1 MLVCPKC
8 HFENPNSNKFC
19 QKCGMS
25 LTHKS
30 CGECGT
36 PVLASDLNCHN
47 CGAITGQI
55 WLAIVDRPR
64 VAGSQD
70 VPAEVEESVSVATR
84 TTAEMAVGSVSEPLE
99 TDIPEEPEIEPEA
112 GTAEEVSETSSE
124 TASSETASSETSD
137 VDTITSLSEVVAQIQ
152 ETTEPSETLEVEAI
166 AETPAVPTLEEDSPE
181 TEPAIEQ
188 TDLDSPETPLSE
200 ESEEPSEGVIPAATA
215 LEIAEETEEETE
227 EETDEMLPAGSFL
240 DQEERYQLL
249 DDLPLNQLT
258 QGEIQV
264 KVLDC
269 IPLQQSPLLALSSHP
284 VEIPDRLDNPNPA
297 WALAIPAIA
306 KAYLALHSQFY
317 AIVPAIHD
325 AWHWGD
331 RQVLLLEDRS
341 TQPALIE
348 YVQTNPILPSQILH
362 WLQEVTELWLG
373 LEPWHCRQSLLE
385 PQNLRLDVED
395 QILCL
400 QRLYPDLPDT
410 TPRFTAVGEFW
421 QTLLNSA
428 QLTPETEEDE
438 SSELQQVVAELLE
451 AEWDS
456 VEGLRSRL
464 EILQS
469 QLEPPTPISSPQ
481 SDPIYLGAISDNL
494 DLDDSPTMVMPIL
507 LESLEASGQTDIG
520 RQRTHNEDDFGIETQ
535 VKQRQGARAFST
547 QHKGLYILCD
557 GMGGHEG
564 GEIASALAVEKLREY
579 FHRHWQD
586 SLPNQE
592 VISTGVLFA
601 NQAIYDLN
609 QAEQRGGSGRMGT
622 TLVLVLVQD
631 QNVAI
636 AHVGD
641 SRLYRFTRRQ
651 GLQQVTVDHEVGQ
664 REIQRGV
671 DPETAYLRP
680 DAYQLTQAL
689 GPRNED
695 FVSPD
700 VQFFKIEEDTLLILA
715 SDGLTDNDLL
725 ETHYLTH
732 LEPLLNAEMPLEP
745 GVEALI
751 ELGNQYNGHDNI
763 TAIAVRALVR
773 ER

>member
-1 MLVCPKC
+1 
-8 HFENPNSNKFC
+8 
-19 QKCGMS
+19 MS

-30 CGECGT
+30 CGECGV

-55 WLAIVDRPR
+55 WLAIVDRQR
-64 VAGSQD
+64 VPEGVD
-70 VPAEVEESVSVATR
+70 VAEAVDASAVEESISVAAMPTV
-84 TTAEMAVGSVSEPLE
+84 EMAVGSVSEPIE
-99 TDIPEEPEIEPEA
+99 TDIPEESEMEPEV
-112 GTAEEVSETSSE
+112 GTEEELPEAIASETSSE
-124 TASSETASSETSD
+124 TSEI
-137 VDTITSLSEVVAQIQ
+137 DTIASLSEVVEQIQ
-152 ETTEPSETLEVEAI
+152 ESAEPSETLEIEAEV
-166 AETPAVPTLEEDSPE
+166 ETPEVATLEESSEE

-188 TDLDSPETPLSE
+188 TDLDIPETPI
-200 ESEEPSEGVIPAATA
+200 SEEPSEVDIPAATA
-215 LEIAEETEEETE
+215 LEIP
-227 EETDEMLPAGSFL
+227 EETDETDEILPAGSFL
-240 DQEERYQLL
+240 DPEERYQLL
-249 DDLPLNQLT
+249 DDLPLNQLNP
-258 QGEIQV
+258 GEIQV

-269 IPLQQSPLLALSSHP
+269 IPLQQSPLFALSSHP
-284 VEIPDRLDNPNPA
+284 VEIPDRMDNPTPA
-297 WALAIPAIA
+297 IALAIPAIA

-317 AIVPAIHD
+317 SMVPAIHD
-325 AWHWGD
+325 AWHWD
-331 RQVLLLEDRS
+331 DCRVLLLEDRS

-348 YVQTNPILPSQILH
+348 YVQTNPILPSQIVH
-362 WLQEVTELWLG
+362 WLQEVTELWTA

-395 QILCL
+395 HILSL
-400 QRLYPDLPDT
+400 QRLYLDLPDV
-410 TPRFTAVGEFW
+410 TPTFTAVGQFW
-421 QTLLNSA
+421 QTLLSSA
-428 QLTPETEEDE
+428 QLTTETEEDE
-438 SSELQQVVAELLE
+438 IAELQQVVTELAEAELGSL
-451 AEWDS
+451 
-456 VEGLRSRL
+456 EGLRSRL
-464 EILQS
+464 ETLQS
-469 QLEPPTPISSPQ
+469 KLQPEIIPDPQ

-494 DLDDSPTMVMPIL
+494 EMDDSPTMVMPIL

-579 FHRHWQD
+579 FHRHWQN
-586 SLPNQE
+586 SLPDKD

-622 TLVLVLVQD
+622 TLVMVLVED
-631 QNVAI
+631 QNVAV

-641 SRLYRFTRRQ
+641 SRLYRFTRTQ

-700 VQFFKIEEDTLLILA
+700 VKFLKIEEDTLLILA

-732 LEPLLNAEMPLEP
+732 VEPLLNAEMPLEP
-745 GVEALI
+745 GVKALI

-763 TAIAVRALVR
+763 TAIAVRVLVG

>member
-30 CGECGT
+30 CRECGT
-36 PVLASDLNCHN
+36 SVLASDLNCHN

-55 WLAIVDRPR
+55 WLAIVDRQR
-64 VAGSQD
+64 VPESQD
-70 VPAEVEESVSVATR
+70 VAAEVEESVSVATLP
-84 TTAEMAVGSVSEPLE
+84 TMEMAVASVSEPLE
-99 TDIPEEPEIEPEA
+99 TDIPEESEIESEVE
-112 GTAEEVSETSSE
+112 TAPEVSETSSE
-124 TASSETASSETSD
+124 TASETSPETSD
-137 VDTITSLSEVVAQIQ
+137 GDTITSLLEVVEQVQ
-152 ETTEPSETLEVEAI
+152 ESTEPYRETLEIEA
-166 AETPAVPTLEEDSPE
+166 AVETPAVTTLEESSAK
-181 TEPAIEQ
+181 TESAIEQ
-188 TDLDSPETPLSE
+188 TDLDSPETLISE
-200 ESEEPSEGVIPAATA
+200 DESEGVIPGATA
-215 LEIAEETEEETE
+215 LEIPEEPEAETEEI
-227 EETDEMLPAGSFL
+227 LPAGSFL
-240 DQEERYQLL
+240 DENERYQLL
-249 DDLPLNQLT
+249 EDLPLHQLS

-269 IPLQQSPLLALSSHP
+269 VPLQQSPLLALSSHP
-284 VEIPDRLDNPNPA
+284 VESPDRLDNATPA
-297 WALAIPAIA
+297 WTLAIPAIA

-325 AWHWGD
+325 AWHWDD

-341 TQPALIE
+341 SQPALME
-348 YVQTNPILPSQILH
+348 YVQTNPILPSQLLH
-362 WLQEVTELWLG
+362 WLQEVTELWIG

-400 QRLYPDLPDT
+400 QRLYPDLPDA

-428 QLTPETEEDE
+428 QLTTETAEDE
-438 SSELQQVVAELLE
+438 SAELQQVVAELLE

-469 QLEPPTPISSPQ
+469 QLEPPTPISSPS
-481 SDPIYLGAISDNL
+481 SDPISLGAVSDNL

-547 QHKGLYILCD
+547 QYKGLYILCD

-586 SLPNQE
+586 SLPDEE

-631 QNVAI
+631 QNVAV

-695 FVSPD
+695 FVTPD

-732 LEPLLNAEMPLEP
+732 VEPLLKAEMPLEP
-745 GVEALI
+745 GVKALI

>member
-8 HFENPNSNKFC
+8 HFENPNSHKFC

-25 LTHKS
+25 LTHKT

-36 PVLASDLNCHN
+36 PVLASQLKCHH
-47 CGAITGQI
+47 CGAVTGQI
-55 WLAIVDRPR
+55 WLAIVDRQEKSTSLD
-64 VAGSQD
+64 VAE
-70 VPAEVEESVSVATR
+70 VVETPAVEESVSVGAMPTE
-84 TTAEMAVGSVSEPLE
+84 EMAVASVSETPE
-99 TDIPEEPEIEPEA
+99 PDIQEESGREPEA
-112 GTAEEVSETSSE
+112 ETEEEVSEAIASQTSE
-124 TASSETASSETSD
+124 
-137 VDTITSLSEVVAQIQ
+137 VDTITSLSEVVEQVR
-152 ETTEPSETLEVEAI
+152 ESTKPSETQEVEAEL
-166 AETPAVPTLEEDSPE
+166 ETPEVATLEESSPE
-181 TEPAIEQ
+181 TEAAIEP
-188 TDLDSPETPLSE
+188 TNLDIPETPI
-200 ESEEPSEGVIPAATA
+200 SEEPSAEVTPPAEVSEIPT
-215 LEIAEETEEETE
+215 ETEETEEI
-227 EETDEMLPAGSFL
+227 LPAGSFL

-249 DDLPLNQLT
+249 EDLPLHQLS
-258 QGEIQV
+258 QGDIQV

-269 IPLQQSPLLALSSHP
+269 IPLQQSPLFALSSHP
-284 VEIPDRLDNPNPA
+284 VKIPDRMDNPTPA

-317 AIVPAIHD
+317 SMVPAIHD
-325 AWHWGD
+325 AWHWDD
-331 RQVLLLEDRS
+331 RRVLLLEDRS

-348 YVQTNPILPSQILH
+348 YVQTNSILPSQILH
-362 WLQEVTELWLG
+362 WLQEVTELWIG

-385 PQNLRLDVED
+385 PQNLRLEVED
-395 QILCL
+395 QILGL
-400 QRLYPDLPDT
+400 ERLYPDPPNA
-410 TPRFTAVGEFW
+410 TPTLTAVGQFW
-421 QTLLNSA
+421 QTLLNCA
-428 QLTPETEEDE
+428 QLTSETEEDE
-438 SSELQQVVAELLE
+438 LAELQQVVAELAE
-451 AEWDS
+451 AELDS

-464 EILQS
+464 ETLRVQLQP
-469 QLEPPTPISSPQ
+469 ETPISSPQ
-481 SDPIYLGAISDNL
+481 FNPTYLGAISDNL

-579 FHRHWQD
+579 FYRHWQD
-586 SLPNQE
+586 SLPDRE

-622 TLVLVLVQD
+622 TLVMVLVQD
-631 QNVAI
+631 QNVAV

-641 SRLYRFTRRQ
+641 SRLYRFTRAR

-725 ETHYLTH
+725 ETHSATH
-732 LEPLLNAEMPLEP
+732 LEPLLSAEMPLEP
-745 GVEALI
+745 GVKALI
-751 ELGNQYNGHDNI
+751 DLANQYNGHDNI

>member
-1 MLVCPKC
+1 MLVCSKC
-8 HFENPNSNKFC
+8 HSQNPNSHKFC

-30 CGECGT
+30 CGQCGA
-36 PVLASDLNCHN
+36 PVLASELKCHN

-55 WLAIVDRPR
+55 WLAIVDRQR
-64 VAGSQD
+64 VPQSRD
-70 VPAEVEESVSVATR
+70 VAAEVDTPAVEESVSVATMP
-84 TTAEMAVGSVSEPLE
+84 TVEMAVGSVSEAIA
-99 TDIPEEPEIEPEA
+99 THIPEESEIEPQA
-112 GTAEEVSETSSE
+112 GTTEE
-124 TASSETASSETSD
+124 ASPTSSETSD
-137 VDTITSLSEVVAQIQ
+137 VDTIASLSEVLTQVAEST
-152 ETTEPSETLEVEAI
+152 ETSETLGVEATV
-166 AETPAVPTLEEDSPE
+166 ETPPEVATLKESPE
-181 TEPAIEQ
+181 IETAIEP
-188 TDLDSPETPLSE
+188 TDADIPETPISE
-200 ESEEPSEGVIPAATA
+200 EQSEAVIPAATA
-215 LEIAEETEEETE
+215 LEIPEETEEI
-227 EETDEMLPAGSFL
+227 LPAGSFL
-240 DQEERYQLL
+240 GEENRYQLL
-249 DDLPLNQLT
+249 EDLALNQLT

-269 IPLQQSPLLALSSHP
+269 IPLQQSLLFALSSHP
-284 VEIPDRLDNPNPA
+284 VEIPDRMDNPTPA
-297 WALAIPAIA
+297 LALAIPAIA

-331 RQVLLLEDRS
+331 RRVLLLEDRS
-341 TQPALIE
+341 TQPALME

-362 WLQEVTELWLG
+362 WLQEVTELWIG

-400 QRLYPDLPDT
+400 QRLYPDQPHA
-410 TPRFTAVGEFW
+410 TPTFTAVGQFW
-421 QTLLNSA
+421 QTLLNVA
-428 QLTPETEEDE
+428 QLTTDTEQEAI
-438 SSELQQVVAELLE
+438 SELQQVVGELASAEL
-451 AEWDS
+451 DN
-456 VEGLRSRL
+456 VEELRSRL
-464 EILQS
+464 ETLQS
-469 QLEPPTPISSPQ
+469 QLHPATPISSPQ
-481 SDPIYLGAISDNL
+481 SDPLYLGAITDNL
-494 DLDDSPTMVMPIL
+494 DMDDSPTMVMPVL
-507 LESLEASGQTDIG
+507 LESLEASGETDIG

-547 QHKGLYILCD
+547 HHKGLYILCD

-579 FHRHWQD
+579 FHRYWQD
-586 SLPNQE
+586 SLPTQE

-609 QAEQRGGSGRMGT
+609 QTEQRGGSGRMGT
-622 TLVLVLVQD
+622 TLVMVLVQD
-631 QNVAI
+631 QNVAV

-641 SRLYRFTRRQ
+641 SRLYRFTPSQ
-651 GLQQVTVDHEVGQ
+651 GLHQVTVDHEVGQ

-732 LEPLLNAEMPLEP
+732 VEPLLNPEMPLEP
-745 GVEALI
+745 GVKALI
-751 ELGNQYNGHDNI
+751 DLGNQYNGHDNI

>member
-1 MLVCPKC
+1 MLVCSKC

-30 CGECGT
+30 CGQCGT

-55 WLAIVDRPR
+55 WLAIVDRQR
-64 VAGSQD
+64 V
-70 VPAEVEESVSVATR
+70 PENAEVADAVETPVVEESVSVATGQ
-84 TTAEMAVGSVSEPLE
+84 TAEMAVASVSAPLE
-99 TDIPEEPEIEPEA
+99 PDIPQEPEIESEA
-112 GTAEEVSETSSE
+112 GTEEELPEEIASETSE
-124 TASSETASSETSD
+124 
-137 VDTITSLSEVVAQIQ
+137 VDTIASLSEVVEQVR
-152 ETTEPSETLEVEAI
+152 ESTEPSETLGVEADV
-166 AETPAVPTLEEDSPE
+166 ETSAVATLEESSLE

-188 TDLDSPETPLSE
+188 TDLDSPETDLSE
-200 ESEEPSEGVIPAATA
+200 EQSSRVASAAAA
-215 LEIAEETEEETE
+215 LEIPEEP
-227 EETDEMLPAGSFL
+227 DEILPAWSFL
-240 DQEERYQLL
+240 DQEKRYQLL
-249 DDLPLNQLT
+249 EDLALNQLT
-258 QGEIQV
+258 QGEIEV

-269 IPLQQSPLLALSSHP
+269 VPLQQSPLLALSSHP
-284 VEIPDRLDNPNPA
+284 VEIPDRMDHPTPA
-297 WALAIPAIA
+297 LALAIPAIA

-331 RQVLLLEDRS
+331 RRVILLEDRS
-341 TQPALIE
+341 TQPFLME

-362 WLQEVTELWLG
+362 WLQEVTELWIG
-373 LEPWHCRQSLLE
+373 LEPWHCQQSLLE

-400 QRLYPDLPDT
+400 QRLYPDLPDA
-410 TPRFTAVGEFW
+410 TPRFTAVGQFW

-451 AEWDS
+451 VEWDS

-464 EILQS
+464 QTLQS
-469 QLEPPTPISSPQ
+469 QLQPATPISSPQ
-481 SDPIYLGAISDNL
+481 SDPIYLGAITDNL
-494 DLDDSPTMVMPIL
+494 DMDDSPTMVMPIL
-507 LESLEASGQTDIG
+507 LENLEASGQTDIG
-520 RQRTHNEDDFGIETQ
+520 RQRTHNEDDFGIETL

-547 QHKGLYILCD
+547 HHKGLYILCD

-579 FHRHWQD
+579 FHQYWQD
-586 SLPNQE
+586 SLPNKE

-601 NQAIYDLN
+601 NQGIYDLN

-622 TLVLVLVQD
+622 TLVMVLVED
-631 QNVAI
+631 QNVAV

-641 SRLYRFTRRQ
+641 SRLYRFTRTR

-695 FVSPD
+695 FVSPE

-745 GVEALI
+745 GVKALI
-751 ELGNQYNGHDNI
+751 ELANQYNGHDNI

>member
-36 PVLASDLNCHN
+36 SVLASDLNCPN

-55 WLAIVDRPR
+55 WLAIVDRQR
-64 VAGSQD
+64 VSESLEVTEA
-70 VPAEVEESVSVATR
+70 VETPAVEESVSVATLP
-84 TTAEMAVGSVSEPLE
+84 TAEMAVASVSEAIAP
-99 TDIPEEPEIEPEA
+99 DIPEEPETESEA
-112 GTAEEVSETSSE
+112 ETAPAVSETSFETFAE
-124 TASSETASSETSD
+124 TAG
-137 VDTITSLSEVVAQIQ
+137 VDTITSLSEVVKQIQ
-152 ETTEPSETLEVEAI
+152 ETPEPSETSEVEAE
-166 AETPAVPTLEEDSPE
+166 AETPAVMTLEESSEE

-200 ESEEPSEGVIPAATA
+200 QSEEPSEGVIPTAAA
-215 LEIAEETEEETE
+215 LEIPEETD

-249 DDLPLNQLT
+249 DDLPLNQLK

-269 IPLQQSPLLALSSHP
+269 IPLQQSPLFALSSHP
-284 VEIPDRLDNPNPA
+284 VEIPDRMDHPNPA

-317 AIVPAIHD
+317 SMVPAIHD

-331 RQVLLLEDRS
+331 RQVILLEDRS

-348 YVQTNPILPSQILH
+348 YVQTNPILPSQIVH
-362 WLQEVTELWLG
+362 WLQEVTELWTA
-373 LEPWHCRQSLLE
+373 LESWHCRQSLLE

-395 QILCL
+395 QILSL
-400 QRLYPDLPDT
+400 QRLYLDLPDV
-410 TPRFTAVGEFW
+410 TPKFTAVGQFW
-421 QTLLNSA
+421 QTLLSSA

-438 SSELQQVVAELLE
+438 IAELQQVVTELAEVELE
-451 AEWDS
+451 S
-456 VEGLRSRL
+456 VEELRSRL
-464 EILQS
+464 ETLQS
-469 QLEPPTPISSPQ
+469 KLQPEIISPPPY
-481 SDPIYLGAISDNL
+481 DPIYLGAISDNL
-494 DLDDSPTMVMPIL
+494 DMDDSPTMVMPIL

-622 TLVLVLVQD
+622 TLVMVLVQD
-631 QNVAI
+631 QNVAV

-641 SRLYRFTRRQ
+641 SRLYRFTRTR

-763 TAIAVRALVR
+763 TAIAVRALVQ

>member
-1 MLVCPKC
+1 MLDCPKC

-30 CGECGT
+30 CLECGT
-36 PVLASDLNCHN
+36 PVLASDLSCHN

-55 WLAIVDRPR
+55 WLAIVDRQ
-64 VAGSQD
+64 GT
-70 VPAEVEESVSVATR
+70 PASLEVEAVEESVSVAAMPTVE
-84 TTAEMAVGSVSEPLE
+84 TFVTSVSEPIA
-99 TDIPEEPEIEPEA
+99 TDIPAESQMEPEA
-112 GTAEEVSETSSE
+112 GTPEELLEGTACETSE
-124 TASSETASSETSD
+124 
-137 VDTITSLSEVVAQIQ
+137 VDTIASLSEIVEQVR
-152 ETTEPSETLEVEAI
+152 ESPEPSETLGVEAEVE
-166 AETPAVPTLEEDSPE
+166 TSAVPTLEESSQKTE
-181 TEPAIEQ
+181 TQIEQ
-188 TDLDSPETPLSE
+188 TDLDIPETPISE
-200 ESEEPSEGVIPAATA
+200 EDSEAVKPAAAA
-215 LEIAEETEEETE
+215 LETPEETGEV
-227 EETDEMLPAGSFL
+227 LSAGSYL
-240 DQEERYQLL
+240 DAEERYQLL
-249 DDLPLNQLT
+249 EDLPLNQLRK
-258 QGEIQV
+258 GEIQV

-269 IPLQQSPLLALSSHP
+269 IPLQQSPLFALSSHP
-284 VEIPDRLDNPNPA
+284 VEIPDRMDNPTPA
-297 WALAIPAIA
+297 WTLAIPAIA
-306 KAYLALHSQFY
+306 KVYLALHSQFY
-317 AIVPAIHD
+317 SMVPAIHD
-325 AWHWGD
+325 AWHWDD
-331 RQVLLLEDRS
+331 RRVLLLEDRS
-341 TQPALIE
+341 TQPSLVE
-348 YVQTNPILPSQILH
+348 YIQTNPVLPSQILH
-362 WLQEVTELWLG
+362 WLQEVTELWIG

-400 QRLYPDLPDT
+400 QRLYPDLPNA
-410 TPRFTAVGEFW
+410 TPTLSAVGQLW

-428 QLTPETEEDE
+428 QLTPETEDE
-438 SSELQQVVAELLE
+438 EISELQQVLSELAEAQFE
-451 AEWDS
+451 S
-456 VEGLRSRL
+456 VELLRSRL
-464 EILQS
+464 EILHS
-469 QLEPPTPISSPQ
+469 QLQPEIIMNSSPQ
-481 SDPIYLGAISDNL
+481 PNPLYFVDNSD
-494 DLDDSPTMVMPIL
+494 DDSPTMVMPVM
-507 LESLEASGQTDIG
+507 LESLEASGYTDIG

-535 VKQRQGARAFST
+535 IKQRQGARASSN

-564 GEIASALAVEKLREY
+564 GEIASALAVQKLREY
-579 FHRHWQD
+579 FSRYWQD
-586 SLPNQE
+586 SLPSEE

-609 QAEQRGGSGRMGT
+609 QSEQRGGSGRMGT

-631 QNVAI
+631 NNAAI

-641 SRLYRFTRRQ
+641 SRLYRFTRTQ

-725 ETHYLTH
+725 ETHYLSH
-732 LEPLLNAEMPLEP
+732 IEPLLNTQMPLQQ
-745 GVEALI
+745 GVKGLI
-751 ELGNQYNGHDNI
+751 DLANQHNGHDNI

>member
-55 WLAIVDRPR
+55 WLAIVDRQR
-64 VAGSQD
+64 VSESLEVTEAVD
-70 VPAEVEESVSVATR
+70 TPAVEESVSVATMP
-84 TTAEMAVGSVSEPLE
+84 TAEMAVASVSEPLE
-99 TDIPEEPEIEPEA
+99 TDIPEVPEIESEVETEEA
-112 GTAEEVSETSSE
+112 VAETSPE
-124 TASSETASSETSD
+124 TATEISE
-137 VDTITSLSEVVAQIQ
+137 VDMIASLSEVVEQVR
-152 ETTEPSETLEVEAI
+152 ESTEPYRETLEIEA
-166 AETPAVPTLEEDSPE
+166 AVETPTVATLEESSPE

-188 TDLDSPETPLSE
+188 TDLDIPETPISE
-200 ESEEPSEGVIPAATA
+200 EQEEQSEGVIPAATA
-215 LEIAEETEEETE
+215 LDIPEEPDEEPE
-227 EETDEMLPAGSFL
+227 EMLSAGSFL

-249 DDLPLNQLT
+249 DDLPLNQLNP
-258 QGEIQV
+258 GEIQV

-269 IPLQQSPLLALSSHP
+269 VPLQQSPLLALSSHP
-284 VEIPDRLDNPNPA
+284 VESPDRLDNPNPA

>member
-8 HFENPNSNKFC
+8 HFENPNSHKFC

-36 PVLASDLNCHN
+36 PVLASELKCHH

-55 WLAIVDRPR
+55 WLAIVDRQR
-64 VAGSQD
+64 VSESLD
-70 VPAEVEESVSVATR
+70 VAEAVDTLAVAESVSVATLP
-84 TTAEMAVGSVSEPLE
+84 TAEMAVASVSEAIA
-99 TDIPEEPEIEPEA
+99 TDISEESEMEPEVETE
-112 GTAEEVSETSSE
+112 EEV
-124 TASSETASSETSD
+124 SETSD
-137 VDTITSLSEVVAQIQ
+137 VDTIASLSEVLEQVR
-152 ETTEPSETLEVEAI
+152 ESTEPSETLEVEAA
-166 AETPAVPTLEEDSPE
+166 AETPEVATLEESSLQPE
-181 TEPAIEQ
+181 VAIEP
-188 TDLDSPETPLSE
+188 TDLDIPETPISE
-200 ESEEPSEGVIPAATA
+200 EQAA
-215 LEIAEETEEETE
+215 LEIPEEPEEI
-227 EETDEMLPAGSFL
+227 LPAGSFL

-249 DDLPLNQLT
+249 EDLPLHQLS
-258 QGEIQV
+258 QGDTQV

-269 IPLQQSPLLALSSHP
+269 IPLQQSPLFALTSHP
-284 VEIPDRLDNPNPA
+284 VEIPDRMDNPNPA

-325 AWHWGD
+325 AWHWDD
-331 RQVLLLEDRS
+331 RRVLLLEDRS

-362 WLQEVTELWLG
+362 WLQEVTELWMG

-400 QRLYPDLPDT
+400 QRLYLDLPNA
-410 TPRFTAVGEFW
+410 TPTFTAVGQFW

-428 QLTPETEEDE
+428 QLITATEEDE
-438 SSELQQVVAELLE
+438 ISELQQVVAELAS
-451 AEWDS
+451 AELDS
-456 VEGLRSRL
+456 VEDLRSRL
-464 EILQS
+464 ETLQS
-469 QLEPPTPISSPQ
+469 QLQPATPLSSSP
-481 SDPIYLGAISDNL
+481 SDPIYLGAITDNL
-494 DLDDSPTMVMPIL
+494 DMDDSPTMVMPVL

-547 QHKGLYILCD
+547 HYKGLYILCD

-586 SLPNQE
+586 SLPDKE

-622 TLVLVLVQD
+622 TLVMVLVQD
-631 QNVAI
+631 QNVAV

-641 SRLYRFTRRQ
+641 SRLYRFTPSR

-732 LEPLLNAEMPLEP
+732 LEPLLNAERALEP
-745 GVEALI
+745 GVKALI

-763 TAIAVRALVR
+763 TAIAVRALVQ

>member
-55 WLAIVDRPR
+55 WLAIVDRQR
-64 VAGSQD
+64 VPESQD
-70 VPAEVEESVSVATR
+70 VAEAVEESVSVATMP
-84 TTAEMAVGSVSEPLE
+84 TVEMAVASVSEPLE
-99 TDIPEEPEIEPEA
+99 TDIPEEPEIESEA
-112 GTAEEVSETSSE
+112 ETGEGVSETSSE
-124 TASSETASSETSD
+124 TSPETASETSD
-137 VDTITSLSEVVAQIQ
+137 GDTIASLSEVLEQVQ
-152 ETTEPSETLEVEAI
+152 ESTEPYRETLEIEA
-166 AETPAVPTLEEDSPE
+166 AEETPAVATLEESSPE

-188 TDLDSPETPLSE
+188 TDLDIPETLISE
-200 ESEEPSEGVIPAATA
+200 EESQVVIPAATA
-215 LEIAEETEEETE
+215 LEIPEEPDEEPE
-227 EETDEMLPAGSFL
+227 EMLSAGSFL

-269 IPLQQSPLLALSSHP
+269 VPLQQSPLFALSSHP
-284 VEIPDRLDNPNPA
+284 VESPDRLDNSTPA

-325 AWHWGD
+325 AWHWDD
-331 RQVLLLEDRS
+331 RRVILLEDRS
-341 TQPALIE
+341 TQPFLIE

-362 WLQEVTELWLG
+362 WLQEVTELWIG

-400 QRLYPDLPDT
+400 QRLYLDLPDA

-428 QLTPETEEDE
+428 QLTTETEEDE
-438 SSELQQVVAELLE
+438 ISELEQVVAELVS

-464 EILQS
+464 ETLQS
-469 QLEPPTPISSPQ
+469 QLQPPTPISSPQ

-520 RQRTHNEDDFGIETQ
+520 RQRTHNEDDFGIETL

-547 QHKGLYILCD
+547 QYKGLYILCD

-641 SRLYRFTRRQ
+641 SRLYRFTRTQ

-732 LEPLLNAEMPLEP
+732 VEPLLSAEMPLEP
-745 GVEALI
+745 GVKALI

-763 TAIAVRALVR
+763 TAVAVRALVR
-773 ER
+773 DR